1 MALLKVKIVNKD
13 WLDSQIKDLNLWLHN
28 NSEADKDEIRTK
40 KHNRDYY
47 VAKLIELE
55 ENGFKMIEL

>member
-1 MALLKVKIVNKD
+1 MELLKVKIVNKD
-13 WLDSQIKDLNLWLHN
+13 WLDSQIKELNLWLHN
-28 NSEADKDEIRTK
+28 NSGADKEEIRIK

-55 ENGFKMIEL
+55 ENEFKMIEI